1 MCIRDSTTAEWVYT
15 YTITPP
21 TFTAPAADGST
32 VACIA
37 DAQVVPAPPAANNSC
52 GDPITISGPV
62 VSADPVCSGI
72 KTYTFTYTNCD
83 GTTADWIYTYTITP
97 PTFTAPGADGSTVP
111 CIADAQVWPS
121 FTSPNTSG
129 GHPTSMSA
137 S

>member
-1 MCIRDSTTAEWVYT
+1 MCIRDS
-15 YTITPP
+15 
-21 TFTAPAADGST
+21 
-32 VACIA
+32 
-37 DAQVVPAPPAANNSC
+37 AQVVPTPPAANNSC

-111 CIADAQVWPS
+111 CIADAQVVPTPPAANNS
-121 FTSPNTSG
+121 CGDPITISG
-129 GHPTSMSA
+129 PVVSA
-137 S
+137 FFFNATATTEIYTRSLVGSVRCV